1 MKRSFLGSE
10 LKVIPCNYYFFL
22 RKQLQLFYLQFEQN
36 KYFTTDWITKEKQ
49 KLKKKKK
56 KKRISPSYN
65 AKLRLKRYIRNIK
78 NVDFKKLFF
87 FKSSDCFAANAC
99 MITGSHRQPKRHITL
114 CVRKTTEN
122 CYL

>member
-10 LKVIPCNYYFFL
+10 LKVIPCNYYFFW

-36 KYFTTDWITKEKQ
+36 KYFTIDWITKEKQ

-87 FKSSDCFAANAC
+87 LRAATVLRP
-99 MITGSHRQPKRHITL
+99 MP
-114 CVRKTTEN
+114 V
-122 CYL
+122 